1 MKIPLEE
8 HPFRYE
14 LLRARQLSEAHDEMK
29 RVIDG
34 VVVPEFNTIIQVFIE
49 RSLPWDVK
57 THGHGVIL
65 NFGKPDKP
73 FTIAYYGYPAEK
85 EFEVAITSC
94 VDTTQNYRVGF
105 NRVFP
110 SGIKLMFEEFFE
122 NQMPD
127 LEYKARHKEYELH
140 DLGRTGPYQLR
151 IEDEGATSVIA
162 TVEDF
167 EEILTM
173 ATTLSESF
181 KEKDMI
187 ITDEAGGL
195 IC

>member
-1 MKIPLEE
+1 MKIPFEE

-34 VVVPEFNTIIQVFIE
+34 VVIPEFNSIIQVFIE

-57 THGHGVIL
+57 THGHGVVL

-73 FTIAYYGYPAEK
+73 YTIAYYGYPEVK
-85 EFEVAITSC
+85 EFEVAITS
-94 VDTTQNYRVGF
+94 DAETTENYRRSF

-110 SGIKLMFEEFFE
+110 SDIKLMFEEFFDAH
-122 NQMPD
+122 MAD
-127 LEYKARHKEYELH
+127 LDYKARHKEYELH
-140 DLGRTGPYQLR
+140 DLGRIGPYQLR
-151 IEDEGATSVIA
+151 IEDEDATSVIA
-162 TVEDF
+162 TLEDF

-187 ITDEAGGL
+187 ITDETGVL

>member
-1 MKIPLEE
+1 MKIPFEE
-8 HPFRYE
+8 HPFRHE

-34 VVVPEFNTIIQVFIE
+34 VVVPEFNNIIQEFIE

-65 NFGKPDKP
+65 NFGLPDKP
-73 FTIAYYGYPAEK
+73 YTIAYYGYPEVK
-85 EFEVAITSC
+85 EFEIAITIDE
-94 VDTTQNYRVGF
+94 DTTESFRRHF
-105 NRVFP
+105 NGVFP
-110 SGIKLMFEEFFE
+110 SDIKLMFEEFFE
-122 NQMPD
+122 THMPD
-127 LEYKARHKEYELH
+127 LDYKAKHKAYELH
-140 DLGRTGPYQLR
+140 DLGRVGPYQLR
-151 IEDEGATSVIA
+151 IEDDDATSVIA
-162 TVEDF
+162 TVDDF

-187 ITDEAGGL
+187 ITDEKGAL